1 MLLLKYLISGE
12 KKTEICFRMKLLA
25 SANWPQTANSDGE
38 ETTWCSIFFFIS
50 DKGSFA
56 ICADVANT

>member
-1 MLLLKYLISGE
+1 MLLFKYLISGE

-38 ETTWCSIFFFIS
+38 ETTWYSIFFFIS

>member
-1 MLLLKYLISGE
+1 MLLLKYLISGV

-25 SANWPQTANSDGE
+25 SANCPQTANSDGE
-38 ETTWCSIFFFIS
+38 ETTWYSIFFIS
-50 DKGSFA
+50 DKSSFD